1 LQIIFCEYS
10 LILSFAISLYM
21 KIRSPKKR
29 YAAFDKAMPASIIFI
44 AGEGFTSG
52 GASAQYRGFLRG
64 DHIEF

>member
-1 LQIIFCEYS
+1 
-10 LILSFAISLYM
+10 M